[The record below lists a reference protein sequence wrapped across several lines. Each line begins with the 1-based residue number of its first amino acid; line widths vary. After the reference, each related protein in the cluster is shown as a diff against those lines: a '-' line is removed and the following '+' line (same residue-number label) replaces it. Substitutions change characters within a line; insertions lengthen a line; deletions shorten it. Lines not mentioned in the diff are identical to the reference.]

1 MALGRERAEL
11 LGERVARR
19 RLRRVGEPAELPAEH
34 LGLDPRV
41 ARDVLEQVRRLR
53 AAAARA
59 RLPELAERR
68 RAHARPLG
76 PGRAV
81 VREVGDAERRPEH
94 VPEAVGPREL
104 VRRGL
109 ERRDAAVHELR
120 AAVRVGRLEPEVAD
134 LGRAAGHAAGDDGEE
149 RRRRVE
155 RRREEPR
162 RVRVAEAVAA
172 HGRLDRAD
180 LRFAGEE
187 GPEGLE
193 AARDAVGERAG
204 PEAAAV
210 EREQRFNDRVVPRA
224 DVAVEHVELERAA
237 VAEEL
242 LDEGPLLRRGLGLLG
257 RRRAGG
263 VCAAVHEA
271 EDLLE
276 VRGRLGPERRVEAAP
291 PVARRELVVVGGVVE
306 VDAARLDARLPLA
319 ARRRAPADDGRGRDV
334 DGRGGRLG
342 R

>member
-1 MALGRERAEL
+1 MGASSAKKNKNDGAGRRALEVDVDVRDDARDARRGEVRDRGALGREALALRVRAVALGRERAEL

-19 RLRRVGEPAELPAEH
+19 RLRRVGEAAELPAEH

-120 AAVRVGRLEPEVAD
+120 AAVRVGRLEPEVAN
-134 LGRAAGHAAGDDGEE
+134 LGCAAGHAAGDDGEE

-162 RVRVAEAVAA
+162 L
-172 HGRLDRAD
+172 GRT
-180 LRFAGEE
+180 
-187 GPEGLE
+187 
-193 AARDAVGERAG
+193 
-204 PEAAAV
+204 
-210 EREQRFNDRVVPRA
+210 REIQRRFNVSVPRA
-224 DVAVEHVELERAA
+224 RVPKKASTLRDRSER
-237 VAEEL
+237 
-242 LDEGPLLRRGLGLLG
+242 
-257 RRRAGG
+257 
-263 VCAAVHEA
+263 
-271 EDLLE
+271 
-276 VRGRLGPERRVEAAP
+276 
-291 PVARRELVVVGGVVE
+291 
-306 VDAARLDARLPLA
+306 
-319 ARRRAPADDGRGRDV
+319 
-334 DGRGGRLG
+334 
-342 R
+342 